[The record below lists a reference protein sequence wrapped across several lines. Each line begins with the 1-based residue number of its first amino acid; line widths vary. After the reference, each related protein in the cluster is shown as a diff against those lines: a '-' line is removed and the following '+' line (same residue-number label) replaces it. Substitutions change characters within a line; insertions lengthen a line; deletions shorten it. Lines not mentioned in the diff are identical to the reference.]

1 MLKVERQKSA
11 HRRRDLTVDAVWNPH
26 DFVSVARL
34 LTMCNLLSE
43 FKIATIEA
51 GPPTRVRVR
60 VDLQS
65 MYERNARELEDMQLR
80 AKRPPNYHIKAHE
93 RMTRQTEAMQ
103 IYVSRVTT
111 DWVKQ
116 RIKERDL
123 WSRYGYLIL
132 LADASSIFHSFPEE
146 FVAASD
152 RRITCV
158 PSYVS
163 FLLVRDAWM
172 RLDIPIFAMIQHF
185 CSHGGKPRYILTT
198 GIVTHSDL

>member
-1 MLKVERQKSA
+1 MLKIERPKSA

-60 VDLQS
+60 VDFQS
-65 MYERNARELEDMQLR
+65 MYERNAKELEDMQLT
-80 AKRPPNYHIKAHE
+80 AKRPPNYRIKAHE
-93 RMTRQTEAMQ
+93 RMTRQAEAMQ

-116 RIKERDL
+116 TIKERDL

-132 LADASSIFHSFPEE
+132 LVGASSIFSPC
-146 FVAASD
+146 
-152 RRITCV
+152 I
-158 PSYVS
+158 VS
-163 FLLVRDAWM
+163 RKNLLLLVIDGSHVFPHMFLSCLCGM
-172 RLDIPIFAMIQHF
+172 R
-185 CSHGGKPRYILTT
+185 G
-198 GIVTHSDL
+198 

>member
-1 MLKVERQKSA
+1 MLKIERQKSA

-43 FKIATIEA
+43 FKIATIEE

-65 MYERNARELEDMQLR
+65 MYERNARELENMEPT

-111 DWVKQ
+111 DWVRQ
-116 RIKERDL
+116 TIKERDP
-123 WSRYGYLIL
+123 WSRYDYLIL
-132 LADASSIFHSFPEE
+132 LADAGSILSPFIVSPKNLLPAVIDGSPAFPL
-146 FVAASD
+146 
-152 RRITCV
+152 T
-158 PSYVS
+158 
-163 FLLVRDAWM
+163 FL
-172 RLDIPIFAMIQHF
+172 F
-185 CSHGGKPRYILTT
+185 CLCGMHG
-198 GIVTHSDL
+198 